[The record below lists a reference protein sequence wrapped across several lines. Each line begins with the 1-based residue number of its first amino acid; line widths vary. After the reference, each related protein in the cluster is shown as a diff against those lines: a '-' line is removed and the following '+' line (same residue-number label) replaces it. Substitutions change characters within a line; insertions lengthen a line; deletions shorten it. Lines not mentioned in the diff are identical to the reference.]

1 MEEVVHTEK
10 PVAPSPRRGRP
21 PQCEPTAEDL
31 QKLRA
36 VYVKTNARR
45 DRGSKVFAARLL
57 ARAGELSDETADA
70 ILKPRA
76 SKALPKCV
84 RDQMHVPVD
93 IIRHHRS
100 PRDARLSG
108 FYIPG
113 SLRMV
118 NDADGLRRLRPGERQ
133 SWDDATINF
142 GVCVPWPWGGC
153 RCSDKFGVKLG
164 RFQLLACIDDAT
176 DFCPGY
182 TYTIREQQSYRS
194 EDTVAAQFRLGRDVY
209 AADRFMVEGGVW
221 QSKRALAFYEAA
233 GIGVED
239 ATGRPHSK
247 LIECWF
253 NRLWTPLSL
262 LPGQVGRFRA
272 EMERE
277 SKLYIRCRNGRA
289 DPCAA
294 FPLLEQALKDMDFAI
309 GYLNAEQVESNKYGR
324 WVPQQAHEE
333 YLRENPRRKL
343 DPALGF
349 LAAPVMERRQ
359 IRRNMVHVKCPSPFG
374 GSFPYHFSDDSLWEF
389 EGAKVVVY
397 FDPYDAPLRAAIV
410 LDQEHHGFKAGHIV
424 STCALCLDDAPEVL
438 AALDGLKVDVNADA
452 TARAI
457 EQRQR
462 IHAAIRREY
471 RAIGF
476 GGKVTA
482 STSEA
487 RGEGQRAAVE
497 VSSNI
502 AGGGADT
509 ELTTQAGSN
518 HARFSSASAA
528 GEFRRG
534 GTAAPVRKLKTVWEM
549 AEET

>member
-1 MEEVVHTEK
+1 MDEVIPTEK
-10 PVAPSPRRGRP
+10 PAQARQRRGRP
-21 PQCEPTAEDL
+21 AQCEPTAEDL
-31 QKLRA
+31 KKLRA

-57 ARAGELSDETADA
+57 ARAGELSDETAEA

-93 IIRHHRS
+93 IIRHHRN

-118 NDADGLRRLRPGERQ
+118 NDGETVRRLRPGERQ

-153 RCSDKFGVKLG
+153 RCSDKYGVKLG
-164 RFQLLACIDDAT
+164 RFQLLACIDDAS

-182 TYTIREQQSYRS
+182 SYVIREQQSYRS
-194 EDTVAAQFRLGRDVY
+194 EDTVAAQYRLGRDVY
-209 AADRFMVEGGVW
+209 APDFYMLEGGVW
-221 QSKRALAFYEAA
+221 QSKRAMAYYEAA
-233 GIGVED
+233 GIGIED

-247 LIECWF
+247 LIESWF

-262 LPGQVGRFRA
+262 LDGQVGRFRG

-289 DPCAA
+289 DPRES
-294 FPLLEQALKDMDFAI
+294 FPMLDQALKDMDFAI
-309 GYLNAEQVESNKYGR
+309 GYLNAEQVESPKYGR
-324 WVPQQAHEE
+324 WIPQQMHEE
-333 YLRENPRRKL
+333 HLRENPRRKL
-343 DPALGF
+343 DPSLGY

-374 GSFPYHFSDDSLWEF
+374 GSFPYHFADDTMWEF

-410 LDQEHHGFKAGHIV
+410 LDQEHHGYHPGHTIT
-424 STCALCLDDAPEVL
+424 TCALCLDDAPEVL
-438 AALDGLKVDVNADA
+438 AALDGLKVEVNADA

-457 EQRQR
+457 EQRKR

-487 RGEGQRAAVE
+487 RGEGRRDAVE
-497 VSSNI
+497 VSTNVS
-502 AGGGADT
+502 GGGAVAACGSPAACS
-509 ELTTQAGSN
+509 LPRSSSPAAPAAGSDVECRTRLPRLRN
-518 HARFSSASAA
+518 
-528 GEFRRG
+528 
-534 GTAAPVRKLKTVWEM
+534 VWEM
-549 AEET
+549 AMEK

>member
-1 MEEVVHTEK
+1 MDEVIPIEK
-10 PVAPSPRRGRP
+10 PAPATQPRGRP

-36 VYVKTNARR
+36 VYVKTNTRS

-57 ARAGELSDETADA
+57 ARTGELSDETAEA

-93 IIRHHRS
+93 IIRHHRN

-118 NDADGLRRLRPGERQ
+118 NDADGLRRLHPGERQ

-182 TYTIREQQSYRS
+182 SYVIREQQSYRS
-194 EDTVAAQFRLGRDVY
+194 EDTVSAQFRLCRDVY
-209 AADRFMVEGGVW
+209 APDFFMLEGGVW
-221 QSKRALAFYEAA
+221 QSKRAMAFYEAA
-233 GIGVED
+233 GIGIED

-247 LIECWF
+247 LIESWF

-262 LPGQVGRFRA
+262 LDGQVGRFRG

-277 SKLYIRCRNGRA
+277 GKLYLRCRNGRA
-289 DPCAA
+289 DPREA
-294 FPLLEQALKDMDFAI
+294 FPLLDHALKDLDFSI
-309 GYLNAEQVESNKYGR
+309 GYLNAEQVESTKYGR
-324 WVPQQAHEE
+324 GVPQQMHEE

-343 DPALGF
+343 DPSLGY
-349 LAAPVMERRQ
+349 LAAPVVERRQ
-359 IRRNMVHVKCPSPFG
+359 IRRNMVHVKCQSPFG
-374 GSFPYHFSDDSLWEF
+374 GSFPYHFADDTMWEF
-389 EGAKVVVY
+389 EGAKVMVY
-397 FDPYDAPLRAAIV
+397 FDPYDTPLRAAIV
-410 LDQEHHGFKAGHIV
+410 LDQEHHGFHAGHVITT
-424 STCALCLDDAPEVL
+424 SALCLDDAPEVL
-438 AALDGLKVDVNADA
+438 AALDGLSVEVNADA

-457 EQRQR
+457 EQRKR

-476 GGKVTA
+476 GGAVKA

-487 RGEGQRAAVE
+487 RGEGKRSAIE
-497 VSSNI
+497 ISTNVS
-502 AGGGADT
+502 GGGAVPASHA
-509 ELTTQAGSN
+509 QAAHHLGRSP
-518 HARFSSASAA
+518 AASAA
-528 GEFRRG
+528 GDLRSSA
-534 GTAAPVRKLKTVWEM
+534 AAPARRIKGW
-549 AEET
+549 AELLET